1 MLIEQE
7 RAMRLG
13 AEVSGLRAQV
23 SSRERELQDAL
34 ERCAGLQRRVQEAE
48 L

>member
-7 RAMRLG
+7 RAARLG

-23 SSRERELQDAL
+23 GSREKELS
-34 ERCAGLQRRVQEAE
+34 
-48 L
+48 